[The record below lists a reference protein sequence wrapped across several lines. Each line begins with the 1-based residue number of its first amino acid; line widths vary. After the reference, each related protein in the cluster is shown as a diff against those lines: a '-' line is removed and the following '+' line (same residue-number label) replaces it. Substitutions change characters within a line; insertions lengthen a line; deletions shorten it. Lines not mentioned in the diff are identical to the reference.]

1 MKGLIKLLL
10 LLFSLSAGA
19 QQLKKNILPED
30 EFLPGIVQIKLP
42 SGESLEENTELL
54 QILQTWDYISIKK
67 RFPYAEIPRQ
77 GKNIRGESLAD
88 ISGLYTIKIPQEKD
102 ILTLVSKLN
111 QSGSIEIAEPH
122 FLPKLLYVPSDDSVE
137 VQYALSRIQ
146 AFAGWDLHR
155 GDTNTVIGITDTGVE
170 IFHPD
175 IFSNIAKNYADPING
190 FDDDADGYTDN
201 YYGWD
206 TGDNDNDPSTPG
218 NPHGQHISGI
228 SSAKTDNSTGIAGSG
243 FNCRFIP
250 IKIMDNNGLL
260 SGAYEGLVYA
270 AEHGCSVIN
279 CSWGGYQYSAIN
291 EEIIRYVSVNLDRL
305 VFCGAGN
312 DNNERLFYP
321 ASYPYAVS
329 VGATNDQDSK
339 ADFSNFG
346 DRLDIYAPGDLILST
361 WTNGEYQRSGGTSMS
376 SPLTAG
382 CAAILRSAFPDRS
395 AQQIL
400 FQLKTT
406 ADAVDNLPSNATWL
420 NKMGS
425 GRLNLFRALSE
436 TTHPAVVIIEPEIT
450 DNADQLFLPGDTL
463 FLSGTFINY
472 LNAANNVQVTA
483 ESLTNNLLILNPDRN
498 LGGMSNL
505 QTLDFSDNP
514 FKVLILE
521 TTSFNEIARLRINIV
536 ADGNEIRQTFPLKIN
551 ASFINLNHND
561 VMASIGASGQIG
573 PTGDQYLK
581 GFGVKFTNETNFLY
595 EGGLM
600 VSTER
605 NVVVNG
611 IRGNVGNANFWEADE
626 RFMRVAPFENH
637 TIQFRA
643 GMQSILPEAPLRVK
657 QRVIADSIN
666 PNRGFFIVEYEITN
680 ESPFDKDS
688 CYAGIFTDWDLGD
701 YSKNKASFVNPLKLS
716 YVYEHLNDTAF
727 AGVQLLENHPIVVHA
742 IENTPGGNGGLNL
755 SDGFSIDEKYF
766 SLSSSLPEAGIDGE
780 GTDIITVTS
789 AGPFQLNINEP
800 VRIAF
805 AFHLAKSQSEL
816 FNQAVEARN
825 FYNTIGIP
833 LSINSEGDKKS
844 EFEVFPNPN
853 SGRFRISSI
862 YKSNC
867 DFTVLD
873 ITGKAI
879 TSGKIVNQNT
889 EITLP
894 KNLNSGI
901 YFLKLQNEQWME
913 VKKLMI
919 TSGNN

>member
-1 MKGLIKLLL
+1 MFLLL
-10 LLFSLSAGA
+10 LTPMFVLAQLADKSILF
-19 QQLKKNILPED
+19 ED
-30 EFLPGIVQIKLP
+30 AYLPGVVQIKLP
-42 SGESLEENTELL
+42 QGASPEANYELL
-54 QILQTWDYISIKK
+54 QILQSFNYESIIK
-67 RFPYAEIPRQ
+67 RFPHSEIPRE
-77 GKNIRGESLAD
+77 GKNKRGEILAD
-88 ISGLYTIKIPQEKD
+88 ISGLYTITLPVETNIPA
-102 ILTLVSKLN
+102 LVSKLN
-111 QSGSIEIAEPH
+111 LSGAIEIAEPH
-122 FLPKLLYVPSDDSVE
+122 YLPKLLYVPSDDSIE

-146 AFAGWDLHR
+146 AFSGWDLHR

-175 IFSNIAKNYADPING
+175 IFPNIAINYGDPVNG
-190 FDDDADGYTDN
+190 VDDDSDGYIDN

-228 SSAKTDNSTGIAGSG
+228 SSAKTDNQTGIAGSG

-250 IKIMDNNGLL
+250 IKIMNNEGLL

-270 AEHGCSVIN
+270 AEHGCKVIN

-291 EEIIRYVSVNLDRL
+291 EEILRYVSVNLDRL

-329 VGATNDQDSK
+329 VGATNNQDLK

-346 DRLDIYAPGDLILST
+346 DRLDIFAPGDLILST

-382 CAAILRSAFPDRS
+382 CAAILRSAFPERS

-406 ADAVDNLPSNATWL
+406 ADAVDNLDENSLWL

-425 GRLNLFRALSE
+425 GRVNLFRALSE
-436 TTHPAVVIIEPEIT
+436 TSHPAVVIIEPSIT

-472 LNAANNVQVTA
+472 LNSANNVQVTA
-483 ESLTNNLLILNPDRN
+483 ESLTDNLLVLNPERS
-498 LGGMSNL
+498 LGPMSNL
-505 QTLDFSDNP
+505 QSIDFSTDP
-514 FKVLILE
+514 FKVLILNAS
-521 TTSFNEIARLRINIV
+521 SFNEIARLRINIV
-536 ADGNEIRQTFPLKIN
+536 ADDNEIMQTFPLKIN
-551 ASFINLNHND
+551 ASFINLHHNN
-561 VMASIGASGQIG
+561 VLASVGASGQIG
-573 PTGDQYLK
+573 PTGDQYLR
-581 GFGVKFTNETNFLY
+581 GYGIKFIDESNLLF

-611 IRGNVGNANFWEADE
+611 IRGNAGNANNWEASE
-626 RFMRVAPFENH
+626 RFMRVPPFDNQ

-643 GMQSILPEAPLRVK
+643 SMQSLLAEAPLRVK
-657 QRVIADSIN
+657 QRVIADSID
-666 PNRGFFIVEYEITN
+666 PNRGFFIVEYEIIN
-680 ESPFDKDS
+680 ESLNDLDS
-688 CYAGIFTDWDLGD
+688 CYIGIFTDWDLGD
-701 YSKNKASFVNPLKLS
+701 YSKNKAAYMNSLKLS
-716 YVYEHLNDTAF
+716 YVYEHLNDSVF
-727 AGVQLLENHPIVVHA
+727 AGVQLLENHPIIVHA
-742 IENTPGGNGGLNL
+742 IENIPGGSGGLNL

-766 SLSSSLPEAGIDGE
+766 SMSNPLPEAGIDGE

-789 AGPFQLNINEP
+789 AGPIPINANEQ

-805 AFHLAKSQSEL
+805 AFHLAKAQNEL
-816 FNQAVEARN
+816 FNQAVDARN
-825 FYNTIGIP
+825 FYNTIALP
-833 LSINSEGDKKS
+833 LNVNSELDKKP
-844 EFEVFPNPN
+844 EFDVFPNPS
-853 SGRFRISSI
+853 SGKFRLSST
-862 YKSNC
+862 SGMEC

-873 ITGKAI
+873 ITGKTI
-879 TSGKIVNQNT
+879 VSGKMVDKNID
-889 EITLP
+889 ITLP
-894 KNLNSGI
+894 GTLDSGI
-901 YFLKLQNEQWME
+901 YFIKLQGKQKME